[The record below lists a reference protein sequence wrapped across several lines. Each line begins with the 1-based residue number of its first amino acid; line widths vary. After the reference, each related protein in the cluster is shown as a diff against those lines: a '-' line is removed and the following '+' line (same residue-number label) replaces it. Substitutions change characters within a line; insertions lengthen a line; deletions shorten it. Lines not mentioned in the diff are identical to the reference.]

1 MRYIFGNAGF
11 WVANPQKVTDSGN
24 TATIQKLVSSVSTRL
39 TTHFLRYF
47 ALFQLH
53 LIIFM
58 AMFNEQARNYSPSC
72 ASANGGYNY
81 GMLFNFCICFL
92 ISI

>member
-11 WVANPQKVTDSGN
+11 WAANPQKVTNSAN
-24 TATIQKLVSSVSTRL
+24 TATIQKLVLSVSTQL
-39 TTHFLRYF
+39 STHFLLHF
-47 ALFQLH
+47 ALYRLH

-58 AMFNEQARNYSPSC
+58 SMFAEQACNYSPSY

-81 GMLFNFCICFL
+81 GMLFNFCIYFE